1 MSTYFP
7 PKYFPSK
14 YGSKYFG
21 VKIQVPNDPPI
32 NIGDGGAYFAPG
44 YFGTDYFAPDY
55 FGIPEPEIVF
65 QDIIAFS
72 VDIQTQTES
81 VLSINRQMEKTTKIN
96 RQIEL
101 TVEL

>member
-21 VKIQVPNDPPI
+21 VTTETETPV
-32 NIGDGGAYFAPG
+32 GDGGPYFAPG

-55 FGIPEPEIVF
+55 FGIPETQETEIVF
-65 QDIIAFS
+65 RDIIAFS

-81 VLSINRQMEKTTKIN
+81 VLSINRQMDKTTKIN